1 MTQTQSMTMRDS
13 SHATSNPF
21 VGTWKLVSIS
31 SSESRLFGERPV
43 GILIY
48 DADGH
53 VAVQIMRNPRP
64 DLSSGPGFP
73 TAKEVQ
79 IAYKGYYAYYGTYEV
94 NEKKKTITHHL
105 EGSLRPGDVGKDF
118 TRAYEI
124 SGHEAT
130 PVSAPWTFDGGIV
143 TALWTATDGASATV
157 IVQKQQEN
165 RYEAYSAVVAC
176 GR

>member
-1 MTQTQSMTMRDS
+1 MTITQSRTQTRNTSVCDPKRNG
-13 SHATSNPF
+13 SNPF
-21 VGTWKLVSIS
+21 IGTWRLVSIA

-53 VAVQIMRNPRP
+53 VAVHIMRNPRP
-64 DLSSGPGFP
+64 DISSGPGFP

-94 NEKKKTITHHL
+94 NWEKQTITHHL

-124 SGHEAT
+124 SDNRLALR
-130 PVSAPWTFDGGIV
+130 PVDDCQARD
-143 TALWTATDGASATV
+143 
-157 IVQKQQEN
+157 
-165 RYEAYSAVVAC
+165 AC
-176 GR
+176 LTWERA

>member
-1 MTQTQSMTMRDS
+1 MTITQSRTQTRNTSVCDPKRNG
-13 SHATSNPF
+13 SNPF
-21 VGTWKLVSIS
+21 IGTWRLVSIA

-64 DLSSGPGFP
+64 DISSGPGFP

-94 NEKKKTITHHL
+94 NWEKQTITHHL

-124 SGHEAT
+124 SDNRLALT
-130 PVSAPWTFDGGIV
+130 PVDDCQTRD
-143 TALWTATDGASATV
+143 
-157 IVQKQQEN
+157 
-165 RYEAYSAVVAC
+165 AC
-176 GR
+176 LTWERA

>member
-1 MTQTQSMTMRDS
+1 MTITQSRTQTRNTSVCDPKRNG
-13 SHATSNPF
+13 SNPF
-21 VGTWKLVSIS
+21 IGTWRLVSIA

-64 DLSSGPGFP
+64 DISSGPGFP

-94 NEKKKTITHHL
+94 NWEKQTITHHL

-124 SGHEAT
+124 SDNRLALR
-130 PVSAPWTFDGGIV
+130 PVDDCQARD
-143 TALWTATDGASATV
+143 
-157 IVQKQQEN
+157 
-165 RYEAYSAVVAC
+165 AC
-176 GR
+176 LTWERA

>member
-1 MTQTQSMTMRDS
+1 MTQTQSMTMRDT

-31 SSESRLFGERPV
+31 SSESRLFGERPM

-64 DLSSGPGFP
+64 DISSGPGFP
-73 TAKEVQ
+73 TPKEVQ
-79 IAYKGYYAYYGTYEV
+79 IAYKGYYAYYGTYDV
-94 NEKKKTITHHL
+94 NREKKTITHHL

-124 SGHEAT
+124 SGNRLALT
-130 PVSAPWTFDGGIV
+130 PVDDSQARDACLTWER
-143 TALWTATDGASATV
+143 AT
-157 IVQKQQEN
+157 
-165 RYEAYSAVVAC
+165 
-176 GR
+176 

>member
-1 MTQTQSMTMRDS
+1 MTITQSRTQSLSAANSDS
-13 SHATSNPF
+13 KRNGSNPF
-21 VGTWKLVSIS
+21 VGTWRLVSIA

-48 DADGH
+48 DARGH

-94 NEKKKTITHHL
+94 DWENRTITHHL

-124 SGHEAT
+124 SGNRLALT
-130 PVSAPWTFDGGIV
+130 PVNDGQ
-143 TALWTATDGASATV
+143 ARD
-157 IVQKQQEN
+157 
-165 RYEAYSAVVAC
+165 AC
-176 GR
+176 LTWERV

>member
-1 MTQTQSMTMRDS
+1 MTTTQRQSP
-13 SHATSNPF
+13 SHSASVYESKQSDSNPF
-21 VGTWKLVSIS
+21 VGTWRLVSIA
-31 SSESRLFGERPV
+31 SSESRLFGERPI
-43 GILIY
+43 GILMY

-79 IAYKGYYAYYGTYEV
+79 IAYKSYYAYYGTYEV
-94 NEKKKTITHHL
+94 NWEKRTITHHL

-124 SGHEAT
+124 SGNRLALT
-130 PVSAPWTFDGGIV
+130 PID
-143 TALWTATDGASATV
+143 D
-157 IVQKQQEN
+157 QQARN
-165 RYEAYSAVVAC
+165 AC
-176 GR
+176 LTWERA